1 MEKTVTLI
9 AFIDGSAH
17 ALTLCEYAALL
28 AKRSGATIKLYHV
41 LETPVEP
48 DKSDLSGAINLGART
63 KLMDALVSAGEKK
76 SKVALSKGREIL
88 EKSKEKLEQFGCPSV
103 ELRLRTG
110 DIADSLK
117 SKEAGGDI
125 ILIGKRGE
133 RTSEKKNR
141 IGDNFERIV
150 RASTKPIFVGNS
162 VFTIINHVLVAYDG
176 SLPSRRVLE
185 YLLGNS
191 VFGKL
196 KVSILGVSKAS
207 KDWLEQDQKPYI
219 LQINKN
225 NCPID
230 FIGANGDPKEQIINH
245 VKNTKCDMLA
255 IGAYGH
261 SKFRNLFIGS
271 TTTTLIHASPVPV
284 LLSK

>member
-1 MEKTVTLI
+1 MENKITII

-17 ALTLCEYAALL
+17 TLTLCEYAALL
-28 AKRSGATIKLYHV
+28 AKRSGATVKLYHV
-41 LETPVEP
+41 LEGPIEP
-48 DKSDLSGAINLGART
+48 DKNDWSGAINLGART
-63 KLMDALVSAGEKK
+63 KLMDALVNAGEKK
-76 SKVALSKGREIL
+76 SKAALHRGRKIL
-88 EKSKEKLEQFGCPSV
+88 EKSKENLEQFGCYGV

-117 SKEAGGDI
+117 TKEAGGEI

-133 RTSEKKNR
+133 KTSEKKNK

-150 RASTKPIFVGNS
+150 RASSKPIFVGNS
-162 VFTIINHVLVAYDG
+162 SFAEINHVLVAYDG
-176 SLPSRRVLE
+176 SIPARRILE

-196 KVSILGVSKAS
+196 TVSILGVSKGS
-207 KDWLEQDQKPYI
+207 NDWLERDQKPSI
-219 LQINKN
+219 MKLNKN
-225 NCPID
+225 NFKIN
-230 FIGANGDPKEQIINH
+230 FIGATGDPKAQIIRH
-245 VKNTKCDMLA
+245 VKSTKCDILA

-261 SKFRNLFIGS
+261 SKLRNIFIGS
-271 TTTTLIHASPVPV
+271 TTTALIHASPVPV